1 VWAIAKAITPYLN
14 HVVLTCVKS
23 IKGPLVVN
31 KHSIFTMNM
40 ETKLVWFFGGF
51 EFFDL
56 VEAKIFLLH
65 ISMSQEVIK
74 VIKPFLDFL
83 KYFDAQCVQNMFA
96 IMLI

>member
-1 VWAIAKAITPYLN
+1 
-14 HVVLTCVKS
+14 
-23 IKGPLVVN
+23 
-31 KHSIFTMNM
+31 MNM
-40 ETKLVWFFGGF
+40 EAKLVWFFGGL